1 MSGSATSTNMVG
13 ADATI
18 TWINAAMG
26 TANAVDYLLTARSP
40 VSTEVNLKKHSI
52 VYSATSL
59 KSKFLNFW
67 DYDVL
72 CEVSLEL
79 GVTKRPDLVRM

>member
-1 MSGSATSTNMVG
+1 MTLSRGRKRG
-13 ADATI
+13 QYWEI
-18 TWINAAMG
+18 
-26 TANAVDYLLTARSP
+26 
-40 VSTEVNLKKHSI
+40 
-52 VYSATSL
+52 YSATSL

-79 GVTKRPDLVRM
+79 KVTKRPDLVRM